1 MTATPASP
9 REAAPAGRRLV
20 EIRAYQLVPGTRAD
34 FHVAMTCA
42 LPLVRDYGM
51 DVVAHGPSVEDDGYF
66 LIRAF
71 DDLAHRTM
79 QQDGFYGS
87 KAWRQGPRESIVSRI
102 VVSLDTLLWLSPA
115 AIDELRTGAP

>member
-1 MTATPASP
+1 
-9 REAAPAGRRLV
+9 
-20 EIRAYQLVPGTRAD
+20 
-34 FHVAMTCA
+34 
-42 LPLVRDYGM
+42 
-51 DVVAHGPSVEDDGYF
+51 
-66 LIRAF
+66 
-71 DDLAHRTM
+71 M